1 LFALEERPMR
11 LTRSATMLALTCLAS
26 GAACAVENA
35 YEFQPGDILAI
46 SVWKEPTL
54 QGDYLIR
61 PDGNVSFPLIGEIST
76 SHRTVAELQKT
87 IVDKLKG
94 FISDPVVAVSV
105 REIRGNKIY
114 VIGQVVHGGE
124 FVVNLRVNIVQALS
138 MAGGLTPFASLDN
151 ISVLRRTADGQ
162 QALPFHFSEVVH
174 GRNLAQNIDLQ
185 PGDVVVVP

>member
-1 LFALEERPMR
+1 MR
-11 LTRSATMLALTCLAS
+11 ISLSLALLALSCLAS
-26 GAACAVENA
+26 GPTRAIESA

-54 QGDYLIR
+54 QGDFLVR
-61 PDGNVSFPLIGEIST
+61 PDGNLSFPLIGEIST
-76 SHRTVAELQKT
+76 SRKTVADLQKT
-87 IVDKLKG
+87 IVEKLKSY
-94 FISDPVVAVSV
+94 ISDPVVTVSV

-124 FVVNLRVNIVQALS
+124 FIVNPRVNIVQALS

-151 ISVLRRTADGQ
+151 ISVLRQTGAGQ
-162 QALPFHFSEVVH
+162 QALPFHFSEVVR